1 MTGRQRHASS
11 SPRER
16 GQTTQDFA
24 IGIGVFL
31 LAIAFVFAFVPT
43 VITPFSGAPGGDA
56 PQAERIAADVLDET
70 ATGSTPNQIDAT
82 AFDGLDASDADEL
95 GLRSTASG
103 PIDHVNVTVV
113 ELSDADQEPI
123 MVDIDGDG
131 TDEPLREGPAY
142 DDQSA
147 AVVSRLV
154 TVVDDGDP
162 VSECEDSACRLVVRV
177 W

>member
-1 MTGRQRHASS
+1 MTGRQRPASG
-11 SPRER
+11 SPRDR

-24 IGIGVFL
+24 IGIGIFL

-56 PQAERIAADVLDET
+56 PQAERIAADVVGNL
-70 ATGSTPNQIDAT
+70 STDAAPNQID
-82 AFDGLDASDADEL
+82 GDEL
-95 GLRSTASG
+95 ADWDEGNLSHFGLRST
-103 PIDHVNVTVV
+103 DHVNVTVV
-113 ELSDADQEPI
+113 SLEDDENT
-123 MVDIDGDG
+123 VTVDGDRLAAG
-131 TDEPLREGPAY
+131 EEY

-154 TVVDDGDP
+154 TVVDDDGDP
-162 VSECEDSACRLVVRV
+162 VAECEDSACRLVVRV